1 MGNIHFTEIFDFF
14 IGWLTLDFSGDDWAT
29 SLADEQR
36 AVKGKQNGTPEEPPS
51 EPAVEPA
58 KEPPKAP
65 PPKPAEEPPPSKP
78 KKEPPPRKRDYD
90 LRDII
95 P

>member
-36 AVKGKQNGTPEEPPS
+36 AVKGKGSGKPEEPATG
-51 EPAVEPA
+51 PAADPP

-65 PPKPAEEPPPSKP
+65 PPEPA
-78 KKEPPPRKRDYD
+78 KEPPPKKPKKPAPPRSRDYD